1 MLPGLLLILAAG
13 TAVRLSVPD
22 LVERSD
28 LCVEARVTAARAILE
43 PGRRIDT
50 EYTLSVDRTFW
61 GEPEASR
68 AIRLPGGVLPDGRG
82 MLVPGLPGLAVGD
95 DVILFLSKTDPSGA
109 RMPIGLAQGRMLVTT
124 DLRGRK
130 RLVRD
135 QAGLEL
141 ANPRS
146 GAAVPADERTVLEY
160 AATVAEIEAAAASR
174 RARVRAEKGGK

>member
-1 MLPGLLLILAAG
+1 MLPGLLLVLAAG

-61 GEPEASR
+61 GEPQASR
-68 AIRLPGGVLPDGRG
+68 AIRLPGGVLADGRG
-82 MLVPGLPGLAVGD
+82 MVIPGLPGLAVGD
-95 DVILFLSKTDPSGA
+95 DVILFLSKADTSGA

-130 RLVRD
+130 RVVRD
-135 QAGLEL
+135 QTGLDL
-141 ANPRS
+141 ADPRS
-146 GAAVPADERTVLEY
+146 GAAVPADGRALLEY
-160 AATVAEIEAAAASR
+160 AATVAEIEAAVASR
-174 RARVRAEKGGK
+174 HARVEAKKGGR